1 MGFVPLL
8 VAIALGNIATNA
20 AAVVL
25 MVPLAIDCGFALSD
39 NTNGKQYMI
48 CSHYDISTR
57 SGYSLDIKVKRLL
70 AKLQSCDKIEIV

>member
-1 MGFVPLL
+1 MKVLDPELRFDALSQPRGVIGRVPL

-39 NTNGKQYMI
+39 NTNGKQYM
-48 CSHYDISTR
+48 TA
-57 SGYSLDIKVKRLL
+57 LL
-70 AKLQSCDKIEIV
+70 AL

>member
-1 MGFVPLL
+1 MGLCPL

-39 NTNGKQYMI
+39 NNGKQYDRIARTMI
-48 CSHYDISTR
+48 FHTP
-57 SGYSLDIKVKRLL
+57 GYF
-70 AKLQSCDKIEIV
+70 